1 MADGAHVGLV
11 DAHAE
16 GVRRDDDGEPA
27 VHEPALDL
35 AALLAPEPGVVD
47 ADRAVEVAR
56 QVPGELLGAVAGA
69 GVDDRGRRPG
79 LRQRGRDVAVLG
91 LRRRARDDAEGEVR
105 AVEAGRDADRVAQPE
120 PERDVAGDLRR
131 RGRRRGDD
139 RVGLQPARGIR
150 EAEVV
155 GPEVVAPLRDAVRLV
170 DDEQPD
176 LRVAHRV
183 QERRR
188 GEALGRDVEQ
198 AQLARCRG
206 LQRRAVVG
214 AVALGVDER
223 DAAGRDRLAAPRPG
237 PA

>member
-1 MADGAHVGLV
+1 MPKAFVATTT
-11 DAHAE
+11 A
-16 GVRRDDDGEPA
+16 EPA

-35 AALLAPEPGVVD
+35 AALLASEPGVVD

-79 LRQRGRDVAVLG
+79 LRQRGRDVPVLG
-91 LRRRARDDAEGEVR
+91 LRRGARDDAEGEVR

-120 PERDVAGDLRR
+120 AERDVAGDLRR

-139 RVGLQPARGIR
+139 RVGLQPARGVR
-150 EAEVV
+150 EPEVV

-176 LRVAHRV
+176 LRLAHRV
-183 QERRR
+183 QETASRRSARARRR
-188 GEALGRDVEQ
+188 AGA
-198 AQLARCRG
+198 ARPPPPP
-206 LQRRAVVG
+206 
-214 AVALGVDER
+214 
-223 DAAGRDRLAAPRPG
+223 AAPRG
-237 PA
+237 CRRRRAGS